1 MSFCFFFISIIYG
14 VGFTKTYRLKEHGSR
29 RTAGA
34 ATCHL
39 GHGTRAAGAHAVVKT
54 RPRSRNVLWRTMF
67 LHSALLG
74 AGGHAAQLCCKRCAQ
89 AAQPAPLPRSGS
101 AVLNHRPRT
110 SHSPD
115 SLCARRGCAWTSCS
129 CMPAGPSI
137 TQLCKH
143 DRPRDTATDGCGQ
156 AGERPRDRCR
166 CVEARGAAS
175 GAAQR
180 RRSGRAA
187 VRIMTRC
194 PRGTEGS
201 AEAAR
206 TDAARKVDACAF
218 SMLVSSYGAACAP
231 LVSAR
236 VACLEL
242 VWLLHW
248 CIS

>member
-1 MSFCFFFISIIYG
+1 MLIKLTNTQYRSIYTLQSPHTHDTYCRVYG
-14 VGFTKTYRLKEHGSR
+14 VRFHRTYRLKEHGSR

-39 GHGTRAAGAHAVVKT
+39 GHGQRAAGAQSVVKT

-67 LHSALLG
+67 LHLALLG

-137 TQLCKH
+137 THALQ
-143 DRPRDTATDGCGQ
+143 T
-156 AGERPRDRCR
+156 
-166 CVEARGAAS
+166 
-175 GAAQR
+175 
-180 RRSGRAA
+180 
-187 VRIMTRC
+187 
-194 PRGTEGS
+194 
-201 AEAAR
+201 
-206 TDAARKVDACAF
+206 
-218 SMLVSSYGAACAP
+218 
-231 LVSAR
+231 
-236 VACLEL
+236 
-242 VWLLHW
+242 
-248 CIS
+248 

>member
-1 MSFCFFFISIIYG
+1 MD
-14 VGFTKTYRLKEHGSR
+14 LR

-34 ATCHL
+34 ATCHHK
-39 GHGTRAAGAHAVVKT
+39 GGTAQHPRYAPVKT
-54 RPRSRNVLWRTMF
+54 RPRSRNMLWRSMF
-67 LHSALLG
+67 LHLALLE

-101 AVLNHRPRT
+101 AVLNRRPRT
-110 SHSPD
+110 SHSLG
-115 SLCARRGCAWTSCS
+115 SFGARRGCAWTSCS

-180 RRSGRAA
+180 RRSDRAGRFA
-187 VRIMTRC
+187 
-194 PRGTEGS
+194 
-201 AEAAR
+201 
-206 TDAARKVDACAF
+206 
-218 SMLVSSYGAACAP
+218 
-231 LVSAR
+231 
-236 VACLEL
+236 
-242 VWLLHW
+242 
-248 CIS
+248 

>member
-1 MSFCFFFISIIYG
+1 MVGRLEYSVHG
-14 VGFTKTYRLKEHGSR
+14 VRFHRTYRLKEHRSPPDGH
-29 RTAGA
+29 A
-34 ATCHL
+34 ATCQHVSCTAQVL
-39 GHGTRAAGAHAVVKT
+39 RCATEKV
-54 RPRSRNVLWRTMF
+54 RPRSRNALWRSMF
-67 LHSALLG
+67 LHFALLG
-74 AGGHAAQLCCKRCAQ
+74 AGDHAVQLCCKRCAQ

-110 SHSPD
+110 SHSLG
-115 SLCARRGCAWTSCS
+115 SLGARRGCAWTSCS

-218 SMLVSSYGAACAP
+218 SMLVSIYGAACAP
-231 LVSAR
+231 LGSAR

-242 VWLLHW
+242 V
-248 CIS
+248 